1 MQLAGLLDG
10 LAAVHGFTAH
20 VPLLVSIELSLDG
33 CVATTLVL
41 GYLTYER
48 GDAHGRDAI
57 GKYGRNTAM
66 GLAAVDH

>member
-1 MQLAGLLDG
+1 MIHAKG
-10 LAAVHGFTAH
+10 
-20 VPLLVSIELSLDG
+20 SIELSLDG
-33 CVATTLVL
+33 CLATTLVL

-66 GLAAVDH
+66 GLAALDH